1 MTPSETTPSEAT
13 PSETTL
19 GDLGLG
25 DLGLGDLGLG
35 DLGFGEMVSSEA
47 TLTDITLSERLLQ
60 EFERAQESLD
70 PGAVLYVTALFVVG
84 YLIRRTLLAATRVV
98 WRLGWDRAR
107 RLARARSIVDVTL
120 MVVITLL
127 ILKQTTSVAPLL
139 TGLIVGLTA
148 ILIAIALPTWVQDF
162 VAGVALATRAR
173 FREGDLVKLPSAV
186 GSVRHIG
193 VWRTAI
199 RAGDGGTLSVPN
211 REMLANTIQVG
222 REQRAAPIE
231 VVLPPE
237 ASATPEAREDL
248 LRLARLSAFR
258 RGGSRPTLTETERG
272 WVIALQ
278 TWSTRDIDGA
288 RRALE
293 RQLLGSNEPEAS

>member
-1 MTPSETTPSEAT
+1 MTPTETTPAETVLNDVALSEM
-13 PSETTL
+13 TL
-19 GDLGLG
+19 SD
-25 DLGLGDLGLG
+25 
-35 DLGFGEMVSSEA
+35 M
-47 TLTDITLSERLLQ
+47 TLSERLLL
-60 EFERAQESLD
+60 EFERAQGSLD
-70 PGAVLYVTALFVVG
+70 PGSVLYVTMLFVVG

-98 WRLGWDRAR
+98 WRLGWDRVR
-107 RLARARSIVDVTL
+107 RLARARSIVDITL
-120 MVVITLL
+120 MVVITLV
-127 ILKQTTSVAPLL
+127 ILKKATSVAPLL
-139 TGLIVGLTA
+139 TGIVVSLVA
-148 ILIAIALPTWVQDF
+148 VLVAIALPTWVQDF

-237 ASATPEAREDL
+237 VSATPEARENL

-258 RGGSRPTLTETERG
+258 RGGSRPTLTETDRG

-293 RQLLGSNEPEAS
+293 RQLLGSHESEAS